1 MAEFDLRKI
10 ISDSE
15 RFCLRL
21 KTDSFPPC
29 QFSPDLPPVYAYPPL
44 TTGYKAGPA
53 PPEARLAEQA
63 TPEVELD
70 PEPVQP
76 DAKSP
81 HHPCH
86 IQTLPDEGGGG
97 ESSRS
102 EQEEDGLD
110 CELVAVGGREAET
123 EEARPRAKRSSTS
136 EPDCRVPG
144 LPPGPSSAPVPD
156 SDGTAATGEAQK
168 VELLL
173 GCSGQ
178 DGPEELGRA
187 KERDREGGAE
197 EEEKTA
203 SSECN
208 ASVPVEAGLQD
219 EEEEEEEEENVE
231 VVDDDDDG
239 GGEEGSPCSKQDTEV
254 LLSHSSC
261 PPASPCVSLSSDPG
275 LSASS
280 PDTPTQREV
289 AYIWSLE
296 LLVASALCT
305 SREALY
311 LPAPPAW
318 TPDPPPQHGLEI
330 LAEISELGT
339 MQRNQG
345 SKEEVADTTAAGEYL
360 SSSVYWSN
368 VCTETGRLPAYNKD
382 WCQLPPCLALS
393 VQAWNWEGL
402 VPLMVP
408 GCSTAA
414 VHRSIRGGWVRWG
427 RHPSLCDNQWDGWLS
442 VGGKVIMKSLL

>member
-1 MAEFDLRKI
+1 M
-10 ISDSE
+10 
-15 RFCLRL
+15 
-21 KTDSFPPC
+21 
-29 QFSPDLPPVYAYPPL
+29 
-44 TTGYKAGPA
+44 
-53 PPEARLAEQA
+53 
-63 TPEVELD
+63 ELD
-70 PEPVQP
+70 PEPAQP

-86 IQTLPDEGGGG
+86 IQTLPDEEGGGGAGGG

-123 EEARPRAKRSSTS
+123 EEARPRAKRSSAS
-136 EPDCRVPG
+136 EPDGRVPG
-144 LPPGPSSAPVPD
+144 LPPGPSSAPIPD
-156 SDGTAATGEAQK
+156 SDGTTATGEAQK

-178 DGPEELGRA
+178 GGPEEPGRA

-197 EEEKTA
+197 EEEAEEKTA

-219 EEEEEEEEENVE
+219 EEEENVE
-231 VVDDDDDG
+231 VVEDDDED
-239 GGEEGSPCSKQDTEV
+239 GGEERTLCSKQDTEV
-254 LLSHSSC
+254 LLLRSSS

-275 LSASS
+275 LSAFS
-280 PDTPTQREV
+280 PDTPTKQEV

-305 SREALY
+305 SKEALY

-318 TPDPPPQHGLEI
+318 TPAPPPQHGLEI

-339 MQRNQG
+339 MQRSRG
-345 SKEEVADTTAAGEYL
+345 GKEEIADPAAAGEYP
-360 SSSVYWSN
+360 SSSVYWSS
-368 VCTETGRLPAYNKD
+368 VCTGTGRLPAHNND
-382 WCQLPPCLALS
+382 WCHLTPCLGLLACTVGTVGGF
-393 VQAWNWEGL
+393 VQ
-402 VPLMVP
+402 PIVP
-408 GCSTAA
+408 GCSTSA
-414 VHRSIRGGWVRWG
+414 VGQLRRASY
-427 RHPSLCDNQWDGWLS
+427 
-442 VGGKVIMKSLL
+442 KM